1 MASNSTN
8 YSLIKPEILDT
19 FTSTIPQL
27 YDNFEDIDS
36 LIKQLSDKSYKWN
49 EEHVVTTGNTTI
61 TLVNTVV
68 AGDFLQIT
76 NKEWGIPWFAP
87 DHWTVSGN
95 TITFNSAMVED
106 LTFEV
111 VCCGAR
117 GLVP

>member
-1 MASNSTN
+1 MATNSTN
-8 YSLIKPEILDT
+8 YNLVKPEVLDT
-19 FTSTIPQL
+19 FTTTIPQL
-27 YDNFEDIDS
+27 ADNFEDIDS

-68 AGDFLQIT
+68 TGDFLQIT
-76 NKEWGIPWFAP
+76 NKEWGIQWFTP

-117 GLVP
+117 GLTP